1 MFNINS
7 PYWSCLT
14 LPPGTFPLK
23 QSDGK
28 GPGRCWY
35 RYGFVTCVDHAI
47 TWRPCRAICMLKAKY
62 ITGSMAECKRSFG
75 VCIFGSLIWGTV
87 VQSFDIQQDKEFIC
101 VWFAQMVLVFYSFFF
116 GQLVFYSWKFKVDG
130 NNVYKLKL
138 QPNVELEFIHEGMQF
153 GLHILRVTSLVVT
166 FTCCASCSRR
176 IPNLCCWLASFCP
189 S

>member
-1 MFNINS
+1 MSNFA
-7 PYWSCLT
+7 
-14 LPPGTFPLK
+14 PGTFPLK

-101 VWFAQMVLVFYSFFF
+101 VFDLRKWFWYFIVFFLVNWYFIVENSRLMAKMYISWNYSPMLNWNSYTKECNLGCIYYVL
-116 GQLVFYSWKFKVDG
+116 
-130 NNVYKLKL
+130 
-138 QPNVELEFIHEGMQF
+138 
-153 GLHILRVTSLVVT
+153 LH
-166 FTCCASCSRR
+166 
-176 IPNLCCWLASFCP
+176 
-189 S
+189 